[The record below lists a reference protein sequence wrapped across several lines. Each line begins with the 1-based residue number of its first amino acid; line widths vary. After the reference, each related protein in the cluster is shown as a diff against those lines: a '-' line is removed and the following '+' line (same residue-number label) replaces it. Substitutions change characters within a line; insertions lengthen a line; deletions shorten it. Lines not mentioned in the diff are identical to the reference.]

1 MEAPA
6 QPAPLLGPRAE
17 TDAERAE
24 RRRRLLRLDRCLDVL
39 ETAMERNRTV
49 VDEHDAAILSEAT
62 LMLREGMA
70 VADAIEVVLLLQ
82 EAHMRPVSRRLE
94 RLRPPVLLP
103 R

>member
-1 MEAPA
+1 MMDATVR
-6 QPAPLLGPRAE
+6 PAPLPGPRAE

-39 ETAMERNRTV
+39 ETAMERDRTV
-49 VDEHDAAILSEAT
+49 VDEHDAAILAEAT
-62 LMLREGMA
+62 PMLTAGMD

-82 EAHMRPVSRRLE
+82 EAHMRPAGRRPDP
-94 RLRPPVLLP
+94 RPPVLIP